1 MNACVMITA
10 LCIRQVT
17 VVCFDQ
23 LQDDQIEI
31 AEAAEEDECMRL
43 LEDTL
48 NSHIDELRAM
58 TDATVKK
65 YIRS

>member
-1 MNACVMITA
+1 M
-10 LCIRQVT
+10 QVT
-17 VVCFDQ
+17 VVCFEQ
-23 LQDDQIEI
+23 LQDVQTEN
-31 AEAAEEDECMRL
+31 AEEGEEDECMRL

>member
-1 MNACVMITA
+1 M
-10 LCIRQVT
+10 RVT
-17 VVCFDQ
+17 VVCFEQ
-23 LQDDQIEI
+23 LQDDRTDTGEDFQD
-31 AEAAEEDECMRL
+31 DECMRL